1 MVLVYS
7 FARPEFRRRQG
18 AAAQGRGPLQQFAHM
33 VSAPSCAATL
43 TDAAWIP
50 ARFDASTARSHIII
64 MGMSR
69 SGSSLTSSLVSEVLL
84 GRTPQSWRGSGAP
97 LPADGANPLG
107 YYERRDVVSLNYEL
121 IRALGHPHWS
131 SFAPTHARCPSTPN
145 LTHTLASTSKW
156 PTLEARM
163 RAIVD
168 DMNTFSPWLLKDVRF
183 SRTLLAWAPYLP
195 RGGPVCIIPY
205 RHPLEV
211 AASSKLKSTAAWE
224 GYVTAA
230 LASARTLR
238 CPTMLVDYSRWFE
251 EPCAQ
256 LDEMLAFLR
265 CAGIP
270 QIPTK
275 VSCVKAQQIIRPSQR
290 HLNSSSIMGIKPAG
304 ATSEEKRKLATGSK
318 WSLLRRPKP
327 QPSPPLGG
335 AEGGL
340 TASQAQLWTEL
351 RSGEALRLGPSIWRA
366 EPGCALAK
374 IK

>member
-1 MVLVYS
+1 
-7 FARPEFRRRQG
+7 
-18 AAAQGRGPLQQFAHM
+18 M

-183 SRTLLAWAPYLP
+183 RSCWLWVLDRNQIHLQFTPL
-195 RGGPVCIIPY
+195 IIK
-205 RHPLEV
+205 
-211 AASSKLKSTAAWE
+211 SSM
-224 GYVTAA
+224 V
-230 LASARTLR
+230 
-238 CPTMLVDYSRWFE
+238 F
-251 EPCAQ
+251 
-256 LDEMLAFLR
+256 
-265 CAGIP
+265 IP
-270 QIPTK
+270 QIVVCLPLCL
-275 VSCVKAQQIIRPSQR
+275 SNQIY
-290 HLNSSSIMGIKPAG
+290 
-304 ATSEEKRKLATGSK
+304 
-318 WSLLRRPKP
+318 
-327 QPSPPLGG
+327 SP
-335 AEGGL
+335 
-340 TASQAQLWTEL
+340 
-351 RSGEALRLGPSIWRA
+351 RLGHILCTCDTNIRYNDVARA
-366 EPGCALAK
+366 PFMKNPHRALLEDASRDPR
-374 IK
+374 